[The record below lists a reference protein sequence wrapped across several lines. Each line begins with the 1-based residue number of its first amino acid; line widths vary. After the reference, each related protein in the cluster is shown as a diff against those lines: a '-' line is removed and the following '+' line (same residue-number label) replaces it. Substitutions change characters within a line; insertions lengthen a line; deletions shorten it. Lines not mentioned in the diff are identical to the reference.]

1 MWLRLF
7 VVFSLHAVVVALFLL
22 LLLSALLL
30 LLLPYDF
37 SIGTPPPPLC
47 PVATRTKASLE
58 AGLIL
63 CALKS
68 N

>member
-1 MWLRLF
+1 MWLRLS

-22 LLLSALLL
+22 LLLSGLVL

-37 SIGTPPPPLC
+37 SIGTPPSP
-47 PVATRTKASLE
+47 
-58 AGLIL
+58 
-63 CALKS
+63 ALPGR

>member
-1 MWLRLF
+1 MWLRLS
-7 VVFSLHAVVVALFLL
+7 VVFSLHDVVVVAFFSLLLF

-37 SIGTPPPPLC
+37 SIGTPPS
-47 PVATRTKASLE
+47 T
-58 AGLIL
+58 
-63 CALKS
+63 ALPGR